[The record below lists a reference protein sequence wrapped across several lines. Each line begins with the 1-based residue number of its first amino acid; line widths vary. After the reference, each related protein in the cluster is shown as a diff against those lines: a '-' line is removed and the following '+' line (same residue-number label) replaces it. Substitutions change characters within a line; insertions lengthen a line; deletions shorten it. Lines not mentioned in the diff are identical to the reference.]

1 MFVVIVAAVVVV
13 SSYVPACI
21 TINSCTCSP
30 VLLGRVGFKFFSLP
44 ASFFCVQNQFFVA
57 YEMLLKQL
65 EERKSTGTRSDAG
78 FVRGGETS
86 TMSFFYS
93 VYEKIFFLHRNVC
106 ILYSLKDEKTNLF
119 FYIFLLDAY
128 KVLLN
133 IAIIRLARELT
144 RGRRSS
150 GLFRTLFFCAA

>member
-1 MFVVIVAAVVVV
+1 
-13 SSYVPACI
+13 
-21 TINSCTCSP
+21 
-30 VLLGRVGFKFFSLP
+30 
-44 ASFFCVQNQFFVA
+44 
-57 YEMLLKQL
+57 MLLKQL